1 MKTTQKLEKA
11 TLERLRKYGDMG
23 DSFDGVVT
31 RLLNEVQDLE
41 GESANSEISEPVADD
56 RKDN

>member
-41 GESANSEISEPVADD
+41 AESVQPEISESVVDD
-56 RKDN
+56 EKNN